1 MMPAA
6 SAVARAPLDA
16 DPGQLGRLA
25 IASLHAELVCAPKPG
40 LVTPLD
46 AGSHRDMDA
55 TTFMRSLFSL
65 RGYFPAIAQ
74 AGAARAG
81 FERLRQLGIEAESA
95 MSRATAGVNTHRG
108 AIFSLGLLVAGAGS
122 LRAHGNATVTEAVC
136 DEVMMRWGASIA
148 GAPSASASHG
158 QLAAQRYG
166 AKGARGEAA
175 SGFPTLR
182 NVAVPALKRAL
193 GATSDHN
200 AAFVQ
205 ALMTLIAT
213 IEDTN
218 LLHRGGA
225 AGLAYAQHRA
235 REFLHAGGIAEPRWQ
250 ANLLRIGRDFVAR
263 RLSPGGSADLLAC
276 AWFLV
281 RLERPVT

>member
-1 MMPAA
+1 MMLAT
-6 SAVARAPLDA
+6 SAFARARLDA
-16 DPGQLGRLA
+16 NPGQLGRLA
-25 IASLHAELVCAPKPG
+25 IASLHAELVCSPKPG
-40 LVTPLD
+40 LVTPFD
-46 AGSHRDMDA
+46 AGSHRDMDV

-81 FERLRQLGIEAESA
+81 FARLQQLGIEAERA
-95 MSRATAGVNTHRG
+95 MSRATADVNTHRG

-122 LRAHGNATVTEAVC
+122 LRAHGKSTDAEAVC
-136 DEVMMRWGASIA
+136 DEVMTRWGPSIA
-148 GAPSASASHG
+148 GAPSNSTSHG
-158 QLAAQRYG
+158 QVAAQRYG

-175 SGFPTLR
+175 SGFPALR

-193 GATSDHN
+193 GATSDQN
-200 AAFVQ
+200 AAMVQ
-205 ALMTLIAT
+205 SLMTLIAST
-213 IEDTN
+213 EDTN

-235 REFLHAGGIAEPRWQ
+235 REFLHSGGIAAPGWQ
-250 ANLLRIGRDFVAR
+250 ADLLRIGHDFVAR

-281 RLERPVT
+281 RVERSPT

>member
-1 MMPAA
+1 MTLSAA
-6 SAVARAPLDA
+6 AVARAPFDA

-25 IASLHAELVCAPKPG
+25 MASLHAELVCAPKPG
-40 LVTPLD
+40 LVTPFD
-46 AGSHRDMDA
+46 TGSHRDMDA
-55 TTFMRSLFSL
+55 ATFMRSLFSL

-74 AGAARAG
+74 AGAERAG
-81 FERLRQLGIEAESA
+81 FDRLRQLGFGAEIA
-95 MSRATAGVNTHRG
+95 MCRATAGVNTHRG

-122 LRAHGNATVTEAVC
+122 LRAHGNAAVTEAVC
-136 DEVMMRWGASIA
+136 DEVMIRWGASIA

-182 NVAVPALKRAL
+182 NVAVPALRHAL
-193 GATSDHN
+193 GVTNDQN
-200 AAFVQ
+200 AAMSQ
-205 ALMTLIAT
+205 TLMTLIANT
-213 IEDTN
+213 EDTN

-225 AGLAYAQHRA
+225 AGLAHAQR
-235 REFLHAGGIAEPRWQ
+235 RSRDFLAAGGISASGWHEE
-250 ANLLRIGRDFVAR
+250 LLGIGRDFVAR

-276 AWFLV
+276 AWFLL
-281 RLERPVT
+281 RLERRVT